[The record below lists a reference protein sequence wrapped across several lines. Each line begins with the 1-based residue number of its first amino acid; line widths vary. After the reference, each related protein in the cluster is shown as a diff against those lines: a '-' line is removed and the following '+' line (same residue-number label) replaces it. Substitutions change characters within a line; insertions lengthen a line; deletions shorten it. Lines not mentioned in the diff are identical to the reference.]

1 MANSA
6 DFVWMDG
13 EIVPWERATIHVSA
27 ETVLRGANVFEG
39 MRAYWRPDRD
49 QLYIFRIEDHLR
61 RLRQSAKIMRMTIPY
76 SDAELTAAFIELIQR
91 NRFRDNVHFRPV
103 VYFDHGEANA
113 WLPDEIRTGVF
124 VLAYSRPTSRASM
137 EGIQSCT
144 STWRRNS
151 DVSSPSRIKAA
162 GNYHNS
168 RLAHVEARINGFG
181 MSVMLNEHGKVSE
194 GPSSCLMLVR
204 DGVVITPG
212 SSADIL
218 ESITRDTLIRLFR
231 EMGVPVVER
240 DVDRTELYIADELFF
255 CGSGAE
261 VLPVRSIDHY
271 PVGDGEVGPLT
282 RRIRARYFEVAQG
295 LVPEYTHWVLP
306 VFGPGE
312 PREPLHSAV
321 SGLAAPAAE

>member
-13 EIVPWERATIHVSA
+13 RLVPWAQATVHVSA

-39 MRAYWRPDRD
+39 MRAYWRPDGQ
-49 QLYIFRIEDHLR
+49 QLSIFRTADHLR

-76 SDAELTAAFIELIQR
+76 SDAELTAAFVELIQR
-91 NRFRDNVHFRPV
+91 NGFRDNVHFRPV
-103 VYFDHGEANA
+103 VYFDHGESNA
-113 WLPDEIRTGVF
+113 WQPEEIRTGVF
-124 VLAYSRPTSRASM
+124 VLAYSRPPSQGSID
-137 EGIQSCT
+137 GIHSCT

-181 MSVMLNEHGKVSE
+181 MPVMLNERGKVSE

-204 DGVVITPG
+204 DGVVITPPA
-212 SSADIL
+212 SADIL

-231 EMGVPVVER
+231 DDLGVPVVER

-282 RRIRARYFEVAQG
+282 RRIRTRYFEVAQG
-295 LVPEYTHWVLP
+295 MVPEYRHWALP
-306 VFGPGE
+306 VFGPDDAR
-312 PREPLHSAV
+312 PDAV
-321 SGLAAPAAE
+321 GVISPTAE